1 MTEERRE
8 NKRDIS
14 GLNVRVTLEIQDGFR
29 QERMAPEVTDF
40 SRTGISFSTFT
51 NPAVVEGALVVVQVP
66 AGDGQNR
73 VAVNGKITWVR
84 ESAGKTDFACVFDEP
99 LDELPKF

>member
-14 GLNVRVTLEIQDGFR
+14 GLNVRVTLEIQDGFK
-29 QERMAPEVTDF
+29 QERLAPEVTDF
-40 SRTGISFSTFT
+40 SKTGISFSTFAD
-51 NPAVVEGALVVVQVP
+51 PAIIEGVRVVLQVP
-66 AGDGQNR
+66 AGDGEKLI
-73 VAVNGKITWVR
+73 AVNGKIMWVVEASGR
-84 ESAGKTDFACVFDEP
+84 VDFACVFDEP